1 MSISTNPAPAR
12 TDVPL
17 ASSPATAEASA
28 ASAAATDRTVRRAG
42 IMVAAGTLSWVTGLA
57 LVGNTPESSIGITIG
72 DLSALPFQI
81 GLFALVGAQL
91 KTRATGVSKIAR
103 GMLRVEYVLLTLA
116 TVWTVLHGA
125 VPAFRDD
132 LWLAI
137 LDAFWPLSMLG
148 MAIIGVKVAI
158 TGRWRGPARGWPMVA
173 ESWAPVTV
181 PVFVAVGGTVALVVA
196 IGHLLVGY
204 LALGLI
210 LAFRPELTRR

>member
-1 MSISTNPAPAR
+1 MTISTNPAPAR

-17 ASSPATAEASA
+17 D
-28 ASAAATDRTVRRAG
+28 AAAPASPDTDRVVRRAG
-42 IMVAAGTLSWVTGLA
+42 ILVTVGTLSWVAGLA
-57 LVGNTPESSIGITIG
+57 TVGNVPETSLGITIG

-81 GLFALVGAQL
+81 GLFTLVLAQL
-91 KTRATGVSKIAR
+91 RTGATGSTRLAR
-103 GMLRVEYVLLTLA
+103 GMLRVEFGLLTLA
-116 TVWTVLHGA
+116 TLWTVLHGA

-158 TGRWRGPARGWPMVA
+158 AGRWRGLARGWPAVA

-181 PVFVAVGGTVALVVA
+181 PVFAIVGGAVATWVG

-204 LALGLI
+204 LVLGLI
-210 LAFRPELTRR
+210 LALRPELTRR